1 MDKQSTEVIYISGG
15 SKVRR
20 TDREIVEYK
29 QILEIIEKCD
39 CCRIGFYDGHEV
51 YIVPLNFGYE
61 FKEDKLILYF
71 HGAKEGR
78 KIDLIRKVVS
88 VGFEMDTNY
97 KLHKSDT
104 ACSHSAR
111 FDSIIGNGT
120 ISMIESIT
128 ERKFALEKL
137 MLKATH
143 KVDWSFTEE
152 MLNSVCIFKIE
163 VTKLSC
169 KRHI

>member
-1 MDKQSTEVIYISGG
+1 M
-15 SKVRR
+15 RR
-20 TDREIVEYK
+20 SDSEITDYK
-29 QILEIIEKCD
+29 QILEIIEKCE
-39 CCRIGFYDGHEV
+39 CCRIGFYDGNEV

-61 FKEDKLILYF
+61 FKEDKLTLYF

-78 KIDLIRKVVS
+78 KIDLITNVAS

-97 KLHKSDT
+97 KLNEGET

-111 FDSIIGNGT
+111 FDSVIGNGT
-120 ISMIESIT
+120 ISIIESVS
-128 ERKFALEKL
+128 EKNFALAKL

-143 KVDWSFTEE
+143 KVDWDFTES
-152 MLNSVCIFKIE
+152 MLNQVCVFKIE

-169 KRHI
+169 KSHS

>member
-1 MDKQSTEVIYISGG
+1 M
-15 SKVRR
+15 RR
-20 TDREIVEYK
+20 NDREIVDYK
-29 QILEIIEKCD
+29 QILEIIESCD
-39 CCRIGFYDGHEV
+39 CCRVGFYDGNEV

-61 FKEDKLILYF
+61 YKEDKLTLYF

-78 KIDLIRKVVS
+78 KIDLINEVMS

-97 KLHKSDT
+97 KLHEGDT
-104 ACSHSAR
+104 ACKHSAR
-111 FDSIIGNGT
+111 FDSVIGNGR
-120 ISMIESIT
+120 ISIVESMP

-143 KVDWSFTEE
+143 KADWNFTEA
-152 MLNSVCIFKIE
+152 MLNAVCIFKIE

-169 KRHI
+169 KRHE

>member
-1 MDKQSTEVIYISGG
+1 M
-15 SKVRR
+15 RR
-20 TDREIVEYK
+20 NDREIIDCK
-29 QILEIIEKCD
+29 QIIEIIENCN
-39 CCRIGFYDGHEV
+39 CCRIGFYDGNEV

-61 FKEDKLILYF
+61 FKEDKLTLYF

-78 KIDLIRKVVS
+78 KIDLITSAPS

-97 KLHKSDT
+97 KLNEGET

-111 FDSIIGNGT
+111 FDSVIGNGT
-120 ISMIESIT
+120 ISIITSIS
-128 ERKFALEKL
+128 EKKFALDKL

-143 KVDWSFTEE
+143 KSAWNFTES
-152 MLNSVCIFKIE
+152 MLNSVCVFKIE

-169 KRHI
+169 KSHI